1 MISKPQLKSIGSVVG
16 IGGKELIRQY
26 LTQQFESIGFK
37 PFDDG
42 ILAFAKYKGV
52 INGKEIKCTFSM
64 LKRTRYQGI
73 DNDHQVRYR
82 TFQGIRMKTELSVKQ
97 KTRLVIAKK
106 IKGKWIKRI
115 TKWIMRYKKFKR
127 INMDY
132 LNKEVYSPDEL
143 FAHSLINDAEVQN
156 TLQNLTD
163 EKTKILA
170 WGMVLIPEKLTF
182 GTTFANLD
190 DFETELLNQRFRH
203 LLKLVK
209 SIENKPISQELELS
223 KQEILARDNPKKLM
237 WRGVWLILLYL
248 LLCVLLIGLLFFITV
263 KFGRLPIIIMGIIAY
278 IIYKKI

>member
-64 LKRTRYQGI
+64 LKRTKYQGI
-73 DNDHQVRYR
+73 NNDHQVRYR
-82 TFQGIRMKTELSVKQ
+82 TFQGIRMKTELSVNQ

-106 IKGKWIKRI
+106 TKGKWIKRI
-115 TKWIMRYKKFKR
+115 SKWIMSYKKFKQ

-143 FAHSLINDAEVQN
+143 FAHTLINDAEVQN
-156 TLQNLTD
+156 TLQNLTG
-163 EKTKILA
+163 EKTKVLA
-170 WGMVLIPEKLTF
+170 WGIILIPEKLTF

-190 DFETELLNQRFRH
+190 DFETELLNQRFQNIIN
-203 LLKLVK
+203 LAKN
-209 SIENKPISQELELS
+209 IENKPINQELELT
-223 KQEILARDNPKKLM
+223 KKEILARDNPKKLM
-237 WRGVWLILLYL
+237 WRGLWFVLFYI

-263 KFGRLPIIIMGIIAY
+263 KFGQWPIIIMGITAY
-278 IIYKKI
+278 IIYKKV